1 LSNPQ
6 FTADGKYL
14 IVQSDQ
20 PALCVY
26 DTQTWERVPAAPG
39 MPQGALAFYPARS
52 GQTSVYLSSS
62 GKIALWSSS
71 EQRNIAVFDDKGRLE
86 RVAYSPDESMVA
98 TVTVFFDP
106 KTGNDFRIRLWSTE
120 NGELIRELRT
130 LEQSGFAVE
139 GLMWWPDGK
148 FVLAATRPNRFWGN
162 RNVGIWSVETGRH
175 RAELTGCGDKVFG
188 LALLGDG
195 RLFEGCGD
203 GEIRMWQVSDIVKQ
217 VISFEESP
225 VRQ

>member
-1 LSNPQ
+1 MAEMEMPQTNRGLAVSPSGFVAAVEGVGCIDVRDAALAHRIGVLAEPLVGNHRNQLSNPQ

-98 TVTVFFDP
+98 TV
-106 KTGNDFRIRLWSTE
+106 
-120 NGELIRELRT
+120 
-130 LEQSGFAVE
+130 
-139 GLMWWPDGK
+139 
-148 FVLAATRPNRFWGN
+148 
-162 RNVGIWSVETGRH
+162 
-175 RAELTGCGDKVFG
+175 
-188 LALLGDG
+188 
-195 RLFEGCGD
+195 
-203 GEIRMWQVSDIVKQ
+203 
-217 VISFEESP
+217 
-225 VRQ
+225 